1 MCVNPRCLG
10 MLVAYEKER
19 YCHYCCIP
27 IFTIESRKFY
37 RCRRCGLSYDK
48 EDYGRLLE
56 RRASQQA
63 PQEQGR
69 SRQANVPAAKGADAA
84 RIASTDTTEN
94 VPIMVEAQIIDEE
107 QQPADE
113 SDGVEAVAEIAEIV

>member
-1 MCVNPRCLG
+1 M
-10 MLVAYEKER
+10 
-19 YCHYCCIP
+19 
-27 IFTIESRKFY
+27 
-37 RCRRCGLSYDK
+37 SYDK

-84 RIASTDTTEN
+84 RIAATDTTENAEN